1 MDFIQE
7 NWPELLLA
15 IITLLGT
22 ISALTESEEDDNWVD
37 LLSRI
42 VQAILIGRSKP
53 PKNPK

>member
-1 MDFIQE
+1 MEFISE

-15 IITLLGT
+15 LITLLGT
-22 ISALTESEEDDNWVD
+22 ITALTESEEDDNWVD
-37 LLSRI
+37 LLNRI

>member
-1 MDFIQE
+1 MEFINA

-15 IITLLGT
+15 LITLLGT
-22 ISALTESEEDDNWVD
+22 ISALTDSEEDDNWVD

>member
-15 IITLLGT
+15 LITLLGT

>member
-1 MDFIQE
+1 MDFILE

-15 IITLLGT
+15 LITLLGT
-22 ISALTESEEDDNWVD
+22 ITALTESEDDDNWVD
-37 LLSRI
+37 LLNRI

>member
-1 MDFIQE
+1 MEFINA

-15 IITLLGT
+15 LITLLGT

>member
-1 MDFIQE
+1 MEFINA

-15 IITLLGT
+15 LITLLGT

-42 VQAILIGRSKP
+42 VQAILIGHSKP

>member
-1 MDFIQE
+1 MDFILE

-15 IITLLGT
+15 LITLLGT
-22 ISALTESEEDDNWVD
+22 ITALTESEEDDNWVD
-37 LLSRI
+37 LLNRI

>member
-1 MDFIQE
+1 MEFINE

-15 IITLLGT
+15 LITLLGT

>member
-1 MDFIQE
+1 MDFIQD

-15 IITLLGT
+15 VITLLGT

-53 PKNPK
+53 PKK

>member
-1 MDFIQE
+1 MEFISE

-15 IITLLGT
+15 VITLLGT
-22 ISALTESEEDDNWVD
+22 ISALTSSEEDDNWVD
-37 LLSRI
+37 LLNRI

>member
-7 NWPELLLA
+7 NWAELLLA

>member
-1 MDFIQE
+1 MDFIQD

-15 IITLLGT
+15 VITLLGT

>member
-1 MDFIQE
+1 MEFISE

-15 IITLLGT
+15 LITLLGT
-22 ISALTESEEDDNWVD
+22 ITALTESEDDDNWVD
-37 LLSRI
+37 LLNRI

>member
-1 MDFIQE
+1 MEFINE

-15 IITLLGT
+15 LITLLGT
-22 ISALTESEEDDNWVD
+22 ITALTESEDDDNWVD
-37 LLSRI
+37 LLNRI

>member
-1 MDFIQE
+1 MEFINE

-15 IITLLGT
+15 VITLLGT

>member
-1 MDFIQE
+1 MDFIQA

>member
-1 MDFIQE
+1 MEFIND

-15 IITLLGT
+15 LITLLGT

-37 LLSRI
+37 LLGRI

>member
-1 MDFIQE
+1 MEFINE

-15 IITLLGT
+15 LITLLGT
-22 ISALTESEEDDNWVD
+22 ITALTESEEDDNWVD
-37 LLSRI
+37 LLNRI